1 MLQGPLLLHLGLL
14 ENYPILIDILGLKRE
29 LAKALI
35 IDSAREWN
43 EKPAMD
49 EISIYGHGVVP
60 IRIEDIIYT
69 PDDEIRFLVSDI
81 SEKWNTY
88 NYDFPIPYI
97 SDNDIKKYPYITRAT
112 MCYFPTC
119 NRSQGIDYTNT
130 ELDLH
135 FGRVYEDSKNRIK
148 IREID
153 DNKQN
158 QEEDSAFISESYARS
173 EYQKWNNI
181 KYKSE
186 KMKVRYK
193 KYYPDRMWG
202 MEIKT
207 ANRLDPKDGI
217 GLRFAVVVTIKEV
230 KGINR
235 IDEFIKNF
243 QLESW
248 LVNRIDVK
256 ARIDINETIE
266 FE

>member
-97 SDNDIKKYPYITRAT
+97 SDNDIKKHTKI
-112 MCYFPTC
+112 
-119 NRSQGIDYTNT
+119 SSEEISD
-130 ELDLH
+130 
-135 FGRVYEDSKNRIK
+135 GRKYSLL
-148 IREID
+148 
-153 DNKQN
+153 
-158 QEEDSAFISESYARS
+158 FIYG
-173 EYQKWNNI
+173 K
-181 KYKSE
+181 
-186 KMKVRYK
+186 
-193 KYYPDRMWG
+193 
-202 MEIKT
+202 
-207 ANRLDPKDGI
+207 
-217 GLRFAVVVTIKEV
+217 VVV
-230 KGINR
+230 
-235 IDEFIKNF
+235 
-243 QLESW
+243 SC
-248 LVNRIDVK
+248 
-256 ARIDINETIE
+256 
-266 FE
+266 